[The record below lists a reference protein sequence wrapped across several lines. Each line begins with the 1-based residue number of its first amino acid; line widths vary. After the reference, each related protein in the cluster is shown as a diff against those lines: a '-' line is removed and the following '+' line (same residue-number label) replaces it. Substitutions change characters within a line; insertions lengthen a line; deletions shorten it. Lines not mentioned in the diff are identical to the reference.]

1 MLLKVLGLAMRG
13 QSLRVAVLLID
24 DHGVGVVLELVGN
37 IADASRFLT
46 RSSSQQ
52 TQGLGN
58 IGAIFSGELQAD
70 GKTNQGRLLLAGDD
84 SPRAL
89 FFQST
94 CGCYRVR
101 RQTREAPWSGP
112 GLGRWKP
119 FLFLLRSP
127 APGSAGTRARPGAA
141 FRTP

>member
-37 IADASRFLT
+37 IADASRLLT

-89 FFQST
+89 FFQSRSEEHT
-94 CGCYRVR
+94 SELQS
-101 RQTREAPWSGP
+101 RQ
-112 GLGRWKP
+112 
-119 FLFLLRSP
+119 
-127 APGSAGTRARPGAA
+127 
-141 FRTP
+141 